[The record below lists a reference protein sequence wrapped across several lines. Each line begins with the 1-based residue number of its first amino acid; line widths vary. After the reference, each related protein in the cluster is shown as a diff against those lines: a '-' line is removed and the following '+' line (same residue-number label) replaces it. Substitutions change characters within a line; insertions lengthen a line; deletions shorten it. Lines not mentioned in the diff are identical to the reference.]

1 MRNDYKLIAFD
12 LDETLTHSFT
22 PIEKPNLAL
31 LQALSPKYRLLVVSA
46 GSCERIHA
54 QLGGFPLDI
63 LGNYGMQRSHP
74 DPVTGA
80 PVIARNITVVP
91 DRKRVEELAASLR
104 RKHGLEHYVGDSVKY
119 QESGM
124 FSIALAGTAV
134 GLSEKLAFDPDHSRR
149 LALIEDARAAF
160 PGATVFIAGA
170 ASLDVVPSPYNKLYA
185 LDRYCAEH
193 GLSHRDVLFC
203 GDDYGTGGNDEQ
215 VYLSD
220 IDFIKV
226 DDYRLLPTLLSHLLP

>member
-1 MRNDYKLIAFD
+1 MRTDYKLIAFD
-12 LDETLTHSFT
+12 LDGTLTRSFT
-22 PIEKPNLAL
+22 PIEEENLNL
-31 LQALSPKYRLLVVSA
+31 LHALSLKYRLLVVSA

-54 QLGGFPLDI
+54 QIGGFPLDI
-63 LGNYGMQRSHP
+63 LGNYGMQRSCP
-74 DPVTGA
+74 DPVSGA

-91 DRKRVEELAASLR
+91 DRKKIEEIANALR
-104 RKHGLEHYVGDSVKY
+104 RKHGFEHYVGDSIKY
-119 QESGM
+119 QDSGM

-134 GLSEKLAFDPDHSRR
+134 GLAEKLAFDPDHSRR
-149 LALIEDARAAF
+149 LALLADARAAF

-185 LDRYCAEH
+185 LNRYCAEH
-193 GLSHRDVLFC
+193 GFSHRDVLFC
-203 GDDYGTGGNDEQ
+203 GDDFGTGGNDEQ

-226 DDYRLLPTLLSHLLP
+226 DDYRRLPQLLSHLTD